1 MSMTFLAILGLNCG
15 LTTAELNDHAEALS
29 VPVKFTYEANLRTH
43 SGFLPVLLGG
53 AEAGVETYFIEN
65 PDFLDSL
72 PPNEAID
79 KSNAP
84 VVQFRFGGNLK
95 EGATALYIGYI
106 LAEKCQAI
114 LFEPEGG
121 DYMAPVTAK
130 QGAEAMAS
138 YE

>member
-53 AEAGVETYFIEN
+53 AESGVETYFIEN

-72 PPNEAID
+72 PPNESID
-79 KSNAP
+79 KSNAS

-106 LAEKCQAI
+106 LGEKCQSI

-130 QGAEAMAS
+130 QVAEAMAS
-138 YE
+138 HE